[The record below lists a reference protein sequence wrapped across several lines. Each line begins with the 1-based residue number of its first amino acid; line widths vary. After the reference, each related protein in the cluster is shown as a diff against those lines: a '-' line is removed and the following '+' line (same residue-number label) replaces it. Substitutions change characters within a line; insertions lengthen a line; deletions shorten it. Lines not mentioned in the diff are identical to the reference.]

1 MWVSGRGRRI
11 ASPATAPRA
20 IQRNAVT
27 QGTLPCMSGDG
38 NGELLATLTA
48 TLAFVEQVME
58 QRAVLL
64 NTVERGT
71 RPSAEQLAELC
82 ARLEADQRDFDRY
95 VRVLAQLRAL
105 NRPH

>member
-1 MWVSGRGRRI
+1 
-11 ASPATAPRA
+11 
-20 IQRNAVT
+20 
-27 QGTLPCMSGDG
+27 MSGDED
-38 NGELLATLTA
+38 GELLAALTA
-48 TLAFVEQVME
+48 TFAFVEQVME

-64 NTVERGT
+64 NTVEQGT
-71 RPSAEQLAELC
+71 LPSAEHLAELR